1 MIKRI
6 VLLSALSMT
15 LLILVAGC
23 AAPQMTP
30 SPTPE
35 ATQSPQQESPTAAA
49 ATPESMGIAPEDI
62 TLADQGLVDSWQ
74 AALVPATPFDNMH
87 APGPSGLP
95 THIQVLFNGVSD
107 PKSREPGAA
116 VIYIIPVDAYR
127 ELWESHDSQA
137 VTAEMQKIKA
147 LSSELPD
154 PKPVRGLPVLPIE
167 ETFGINDFVTQL
179 RPVAGDAASASPN
192 GFRFIGRFA
201 IDATPLTNAGLRY
214 IYQGF
219 SSDGRYL
226 VTFFFPVRT
235 EALPDDLEAVSTED
249 MDAFDSN
256 GLGYLADK
264 AAMLEELPDSAWE
277 PSLAKLDALITSLT
291 IK

>member
-1 MIKRI
+1 
-6 VLLSALSMT
+6 
-15 LLILVAGC
+15 
-23 AAPQMTP
+23 
-30 SPTPE
+30 
-35 ATQSPQQESPTAAA
+35 
-49 ATPESMGIAPEDI
+49 
-62 TLADQGLVDSWQ
+62 
-74 AALVPATPFDNMH
+74 
-87 APGPSGLP
+87 
-95 THIQVLFNGVSD
+95 
-107 PKSREPGAA
+107 
-116 VIYIIPVDAYR
+116 
-127 ELWESHDSQA
+127 
-137 VTAEMQKIKA
+137 
-147 LSSELPD
+147 
-154 PKPVRGLPVLPIE
+154 
-167 ETFGINDFVTQL
+167 
-179 RPVAGDAASASPN
+179 VAGDAASASPN

-277 PSLAKLDALITSLT
+277 PSLTKLDALITSLT